1 MTSSILISVSALVFS
16 IWFGGAFLHQGYR
29 AANRSL
35 IIIGLAFLL
44 FVIPFLM
51 DLFFN
56 RSGLYMFFVWPGIL
70 LALTQLKEYFQFQ
83 AEKRIKLIDILL
95 LKRLN

>member
-44 FVIPFLM
+44 FVIPFLGSPA
-51 DLFFN
+51 LPVKQ
-56 RSGLYMFFVWPGIL
+56 SGCSSEYT
-70 LALTQLKEYFQFQ
+70 LT
-83 AEKRIKLIDILL
+83 
-95 LKRLN
+95 